1 MAELNTIARPYTKA
15 AFDYALNKG
24 GLDQWSE
31 MLAFAAMVVN
41 DSDMKR
47 VLGTPSLSAEQKAQL
62 IISVSDKKLDDA
74 SKNFIHLLAENGRL
88 ALLPKISVQFDQ
100 LKADHEKSV
109 DVDLTTAYEL
119 DQKLVDKLAQALR
132 SKLGREVKMTSR
144 VDQSILGGVIL
155 RANDLVIDGSVR
167 AKLAK
172 LAEAMNS

>member
-15 AFDYALNKG
+15 AFEFALNKG

-31 MLAFAAMVVN
+31 MLSFTAVVVN
-41 DSDMKR
+41 DSEMKR

-62 IISVSDKKLDDA
+62 IISVCDKKLDDA
-74 SKNFIHLLAENGRL
+74 GKNFIYLLAENQRL

-100 LKADHEKSV
+100 LKAEHEKSV
-109 DVDLTTAYEL
+109 DVDMTTAYEL
-119 DQKLVDKLAQALR
+119 DPQLVDTLAQALR
-132 SKLGREVKMTSR
+132 SKLGREVKITSQ
-144 VDQSILGGVIL
+144 VDQSILGGIIL

>member
-15 AFDYALNKG
+15 AFDYALTKG
-24 GLDQWSE
+24 GLDQWSQ
-31 MLAFAAMVVN
+31 MLALTAIIVN

-47 VLGTPSLSAEQKAQL
+47 VLGTPSLSAEQKAEL
-62 IISVSDKKLDDA
+62 IISVCGKKLDDA
-74 SKNFIHLLAENGRL
+74 GKNFIYLLAENNRL
-88 ALLPKISVQFDQ
+88 PLLSKISVQFDQ

-109 DVDLTTAYEL
+109 EVDLTTAYEL
-119 DQKLVDKLAQALR
+119 DNALVEKLATALR

-144 VDQSILGGVIL
+144 VDQTILGGVIL

-172 LAEAMNS
+172 LAVAMNS